1 MAQTQYR
8 PVTEEQL
15 KIALE
20 PITREVNDMRADL
33 RGMQKIITGNGTGI
47 GLDEQARNNRR
58 DIDKNSAEI
67 NELKKFSKE
76 LQPVILFYRVG
87 VWMASV
93 LGVSILALIWG
104 LLTGQVE
111 ILTP

>member
-1 MAQTQYR
+1 MAQQDR
-8 PVTEEQL
+8 AVTIIQL
-15 KIALE
+15 KQSLE
-20 PITREVNDMRADL
+20 PITREVSDL
-33 RGMQKIITGNGTGI
+33 RDELREMKKVITGNGSGI

-58 DIDKNSAEI
+58 DIDKNLAEI

-93 LGVSILALIWG
+93 LGVSILALIWA